1 MDTLPNKLQST
12 SRRNFVTGLSV
23 VIVAPL
29 FGCGGGSS
37 SNAQNEQLKEMLVER
52 WNAKFPGR
60 LGSLTIHMLAPNGE
74 FFASTNSLVTP
85 SAHFRGASVTKTF
98 TAASIMLLVKSNKF
112 KLTDK
117 LDQVLSIDIPY
128 KREIDV
134 SQLLNHTAGVF
145 DLVNNPVPKNN
156 PKFPLADQYEY
167 AGKSYL
173 QWVTDNTANG
183 ENHSFTKDEL
193 IGVLVDTQL
202 YHSKPGDQFK
212 YSDQHYTVLGK
223 IVEVHSGMPLNDFIA
238 TNFLSKNGLDQIN
251 FVTDGSQ
258 WSLPAPYIRGYTID
272 SGSMV
277 ERETTEYNY
286 SYDPGSGNLVTN
298 TANLVRWIRKL
309 VKGEMGLSETTI
321 NEMVTIT
328 KPSTYYGLGLKRM
341 MTPSGV
347 MLGWGHT
354 GGTEG
359 YLTDAYHDPMTD
371 VSYVLQCSLYDSSGT
386 TEEAIWMAETALNA
400 RNIIGY

>member
-1 MDTLPNKLQST
+1 MK
-12 SRRNFVTGLSV
+12 GLSV
-23 VIVAPL
+23 GVVAPL

-52 WNAKFPGR
+52 WNTKFQER
-60 LGSLTIHMLAPNGE
+60 LGCLTIHVLAPNGE

-85 SAHFRGASVTKTF
+85 SAFFRGASVTKTF
-98 TAASIMLLVKSNKF
+98 TAASIMLLVKSKKF
-112 KLTDK
+112 ELADK
-117 LDQVLSIDIPY
+117 LDQVLNVNIPF

-145 DLVNNPVPKNN
+145 DLVNNPVPKNSRD
-156 PKFPLADQYEY
+156 FPLADLYKY
-167 AGKSYL
+167 AGMNYL
-173 QWVTDNTANG
+173 QWVTDNTTNG

-223 IVEVHSGMPLNDFIA
+223 IVEAHSGMPLNDFIA

-277 ERETTEYNY
+277 ERETSEYNY

-321 NEMVTIT
+321 KEMTSIT
-328 KPSTYYGLGLKRM
+328 EPSKYYGLGLARM
-341 MTPSGV
+341 MTLSGV

-359 YLTDAYHDPMTD
+359 YLTDAYHDPITD
-371 VSYVLQCSLYDSSGT
+371 VSYVLQCSLYDGT
-386 TEEAIWMAETALNA
+386 GITEEAIWMAETALKA
-400 RNIIGY
+400 RIIVGY